1 MNSYK
6 LVAMIP
12 ARMGSKRIPK
22 KNIRYMLDK
31 PLIQYPI
38 DLARESGAFESIW
51 ISTESEGLGCAG
63 ERMGAQFHRRPQELS
78 SDTATNRDFVY
89 EFLKRHE
96 CDYVVMLNPTSP
108 ALRLDTLKRFIMY
121 LQNNS
126 YDTIMSVVSLQAE
139 GFINGEKI
147 NFDGHDK
154 IPSQILTP
162 IDTVIWAVTAWKRDT
177 FINLEENGQCPVFG
191 GNLGCFVI
199 PKDEAADL
207 DTEEDWRIA
216 EAVLLARKSSASEEG
231 TRYLNID

>member
-1 MNSYK
+1 MNHYK

-38 DLARESGAFESIW
+38 DLAKESNAFESIW
-51 ISTESEGLGCAG
+51 INTESPALGSAG
-63 ERMGAQFHRRPQELS
+63 ARMGAQFHQRPPELS

-89 EFLKRHE
+89 DFLKKHE
-96 CDYVVMLNPTSP
+96 CDYVVMINPTSP
-108 ALRLDTLKRFIMY
+108 ALRIDTLKRFIAY

-126 YDTIMSVVSLQAE
+126 YDTIMSVMSLQAE
-139 GFINGEKI
+139 GFIRGEKI

-154 IPSQILTP
+154 IPSQLLTP
-162 IDTVIWAVTAWKRDT
+162 IETVVWAVTAWKRDT
-177 FINLEENGQCPVFG
+177 FLSLEEKGQCPIFG
-191 GNLGCFVI
+191 GNMGRFVI
-199 PKDEAADL
+199 SKDEAPDL

-216 EAVLLARKSSASEEG
+216 EAVLTARRNPENSKY
-231 TRYLNID
+231 RYLDIE